1 MIYTQV
7 KILREHQFEAF
18 VLHFNTGF
26 RLNWLDVPV
35 PVLYMDNNPPISPSD
50 TVVIP
55 EGFPDLMKGL
65 TAGHLHKV
73 VIALNLHYIFE
84 ALPAGEK
91 WQQYGIGA
99 VITSSEVMANYIRW
113 ATGVSK
119 VGVVNTAVNPRLY
132 FPQPEKQK
140 FRIAYMSRKDLHTP
154 HIKKILAARGDTFR
168 NVEFVPLENMPETE
182 YARVLRESVIYL
194 TTSPFEGANLSVLE
208 AMGCGCICVGYDGI
222 GGAEY
227 IVGNG
232 PWQNFVRAESMNYL
246 KVSMRLHHTL
256 RKITAR
262 HPDVD
267 RIRRNTLSTAARFS
281 PVREQTDIINFWTEF
296 QAAHQCSAPQH
307 IYQAG

>member
-7 KILREHQFEAF
+7 KILREHNFEAF

-26 RLNWLDVPV
+26 RLNWLDIQVPV
-35 PVLYMDNNPPISPSD
+35 VYMDGNPPISPGD

-55 EGFPDLMKGL
+55 EGFPNQMKGL
-65 TAGHLHKV
+65 TAGNLHKV

-84 ALPAGEK
+84 ALPPGES
-91 WQQYGIGA
+91 WRQYGISA
-99 VITSSEVMANYIRW
+99 VITSSDVMAEYIRW
-113 ATGVSK
+113 AMGVSR

-132 FPQPEKQK
+132 YPQPDRQK
-140 FRIAYMSRKDLHTP
+140 LQIAYMSRKDLHTP
-154 HIKKILAARGDTFR
+154 HIRKILTARGDTYR
-168 NVEFVPLENMPETE
+168 NVEFIPLEDLPEAE

-222 GGAEY
+222 GGKEY
-227 IVGNG
+227 IVGEG

-246 KVSMRLHHTL
+246 DAAMLLHATL

-262 HPDVD
+262 HPDVE
-267 RIRRNTLSTAARFS
+267 RIRRNALATAAQYSLR
-281 PVREQTDIINFWTEF
+281 RERNDIINFWTEF
-296 QAAHQCSAPQH
+296 QAACRLPVPQH
-307 IYQAG
+307 SYQAG